1 MAEAHLF
8 LILTELRNY
17 EKKGLPRGGALSKH
31 QMRPRVCLI
40 ITKSIEICKKKKK
53 EIEIYSQTA
62 EVIIHQIN
70 QYIDK

>member
-1 MAEAHLF
+1 MSLSEILLV
-8 LILTELRNY
+8 LI
-17 EKKGLPRGGALSKH
+17 KQGLPRGGALSKH

-40 ITKSIEICKKKKK
+40 ITKSIEICKKRK